1 MKKNMNEIEM
11 KNQATK
17 VRKAAMPDS
26 YRLLAKGVRV
36 SNNTLKTGKNNH
48 DLIVG
53 GSRAGKTGGYVT
65 PNLILADSSMVVVDT
80 KGLLCRRYSRYL
92 KKKGFQIFN
101 IDFVNT
107 ETSDVYNLLDFVRKV
122 HGKNGETTYRQK
134 DLKTIAAILVPDELD
149 TKETFWVESARCV
162 IISLMAYVLEAME
175 EAERNMVTV
184 TKLYLLMC
192 ANSKSNTVS
201 FFEELR
207 DENPESFAVAMY
219 DTYQADF
226 EAEKMWA
233 SIKQFVSIALEPFM
247 YDEVKP
253 MFDGKSAL
261 DFADLG
267 RKKSILFVNISDTDR
282 SMYSVVNIFYQQ
294 LFQSLCNEADSRTD
308 GRLQIPV
315 RIIMDDFA
323 SNFNIPDFDKIISVI
338 CSRQIFVSL
347 ILQSISQLDGMYKTA
362 DAKTIINNCDFKVF
376 FGGQDPDTARFIG
389 DMAGCV
395 PEKVTKMR
403 ADDVCI
409 LERGEEIRFAKK
421 IAPYSMDAQMN
432 I

>member
-1 MKKNMNEIEM
+1 
-11 KNQATK
+11 
-17 VRKAAMPDS
+17 
-26 YRLLAKGVRV
+26 
-36 SNNTLKTGKNNH
+36 
-48 DLIVG
+48 
-53 GSRAGKTGGYVT
+53 
-65 PNLILADSSMVVVDT
+65 
-80 KGLLCRRYSRYL
+80 
-92 KKKGFQIFN
+92 
-101 IDFVNT
+101 
-107 ETSDVYNLLDFVRKV
+107 
-122 HGKNGETTYRQK
+122 
-134 DLKTIAAILVPDELD
+134 
-149 TKETFWVESARCV
+149 
-162 IISLMAYVLEAME
+162 
-175 EAERNMVTV
+175 
-184 TKLYLLMC
+184 
-192 ANSKSNTVS
+192 
-201 FFEELR
+201 
-207 DENPESFAVAMY
+207 
-219 DTYQADF
+219 
-226 EAEKMWA
+226 
-233 SIKQFVSIALEPFM
+233 M